1 MQTVNR
7 ASALVVFPDVELH
20 FTTYLRTALAARAE
34 SYASGV
40 NVARTAPATLPARLV
55 TIRRDG
61 GPQLDQVREN
71 ARLTVNV
78 WHDSQQG
85 ATDLARLVRALLWA
99 SPTGDPV
106 LRVVMNSGPS
116 QVPEDNGKP
125 HLVMT
130 FDAIVRG
137 EDLD

>member
-1 MQTVNR
+1 MSVI
-7 ASALVVFPDVELH
+7 FPDVELH
-20 FTTYLRTALAARAE
+20 FTGWLRSALAVRAE
-34 SYASGV
+34 PFAAGV
-40 NVARTAPATLPARLV
+40 KVDRVAPTTLPPRLV

-61 GPQLDQVREN
+61 GGDVDQVRES

-78 WHDSQQG
+78 WHETHQQ

-106 LRVVMNSGPS
+106 LRVETNAGPS
-116 QVPEDNGKP
+116 VVPETDGKP

-130 FDAIVRG
+130 MDAWIRG
-137 EDLD
+137 TDLEV